1 MSAESRSIEGA
12 DSFTML
18 AGKPAIVTIDLHR
31 GHLDPSV
38 ATLPLPGDEARALM
52 ARIRP
57 ILERARRVGLPVVH
71 VTTLYQDRE
80 EILANPYW
88 RYQSGKGGVRSRIA
102 DHQAPGSHL
111 ELMAGVVQAGDVV
124 IDTKRRYDS
133 FVATDLD
140 FVLRSRGCNTL
151 LLMGVNTNSCVLA
164 TAISA
169 SVRDY
174 AVYVLTDGVDTMM
187 GPKYHDAALDIIA
200 GSFGWVVDAETMLG
214 LLERQQ
220 DVS

>member
-1 MSAESRSIEGA
+1 MSADTRSMEGV
-12 DSFTML
+12 DSFATQ

-38 ATLPLPGDEARALM
+38 ATLPLPGGEARALM
-52 ARIRP
+52 SRILR
-57 ILERARRVGLPVVH
+57 ILERARRIGVPVVH

-80 EILANPYW
+80 EILVNPYW

-111 ELMAGVVQAGDVV
+111 ELMPGVAQAGDA
-124 IDTKRRYDS
+124 IITTKRRYDS

-140 FVLRSRGCNTL
+140 FVLRSRGCSTL

-187 GPKYHDAALDIIA
+187 GPHYHDAALDIIA
-200 GSFGWVVDAETMLG
+200 GSFGWVIDAETILG
-214 LLERQQ
+214 VLESQQ
-220 DVS
+220 GGT

>member
-1 MSAESRSIEGA
+1 MSADSRSTEGA
-12 DSFTML
+12 DSFAAL
-18 AGKPAIVTIDLHR
+18 AGRPAIVTIDLHR

-38 ATLPLPGDEARALM
+38 ATLPLPGDEASALM
-52 ARIRP
+52 ARILP
-57 ILERARRVGLPVVH
+57 ILERARRIGLPVVH

-80 EILANPYW
+80 EILVNPYW

-111 ELMAGVVQAGDVV
+111 ELMPGVVQAGDVV
-124 IDTKRRYDS
+124 VNTKRRYDS

-164 TAISA
+164 TAIAA

-174 AVYVLTDGVDTMM
+174 AVYVLTEGVDTMM
-187 GPKYHDAALDIIA
+187 GPHYHDAALDIIA
-200 GSFGWVVDAETMLG
+200 GSFGWVIDADTMLG
-214 LLERQQ
+214 LLESQQ
-220 DVS
+220 GET

>member
-1 MSAESRSIEGA
+1 MSVDTRSSDGA
-12 DSFTML
+12 DSFAKL
-18 AGKPAIVTIDLHR
+18 AGEPAIVTIDLHR

-38 ATLPLPGDEARALM
+38 ATLPLPGEEARALM
-52 ARIRP
+52 SRVLP
-57 ILERARRVGLPVVH
+57 ILDRARRIGLPVVH

-111 ELMAGVVQAGDVV
+111 ELMPGVAQEGDVV
-124 IDTKRRYDS
+124 VNTKRRYDS

-140 FVLRSRGCNTL
+140 FVLRSRGCNTVF
-151 LLMGVNTNSCVLA
+151 LMGVNTNSCVLA

-187 GPKYHDAALDIIA
+187 APEYHDAALDIIA
-200 GSFGWVVDAETMLG
+200 GSFGWVVDADTMLG

-220 DVS
+220 DGT

>member
-1 MSAESRSIEGA
+1 MSADIRSIEGA
-12 DSFTML
+12 DSFVKL

-38 ATLPLPGDEARALM
+38 ATLPLPGEEARALM
-52 ARIRP
+52 SRVLP
-57 ILERARRVGLPVVH
+57 ILERARRIGLPVVH

-80 EILANPYW
+80 EILVNPYW

-111 ELMAGVVQAGDVV
+111 ELMPGVAQEGDVV
-124 IDTKRRYDS
+124 VNTKRRYDS

-140 FVLRSRGCNTL
+140 FVLRSRGCTTVF
-151 LLMGVNTNSCVLA
+151 LMGVNTNSCVLT

-200 GSFGWVVDAETMLG
+200 GSFGWVVDADTMLG
-214 LLERQQ
+214 TLERHQ
-220 DVS
+220 DGI